1 MERILKYL
9 YPKFNLAKQIPMK
22 TITMKMLAGLV
33 LVAFMWGC
41 KKSNPDGYM
50 KVMLTDAP
58 GDYLHVNV
66 DIQKVEVHYANG
78 NNWVTL
84 TMGSQHIFDLLALQ
98 NNVTAV
104 LAQNTQVPAGKV
116 SQMRLYLG
124 TNNTVVL
131 SSDSSTHPLTIPSA
145 VQSGIKINV
154 DATIPSNQTVVITL
168 DYDADKS
175 INKNGNGEYIMNPVI
190 QTR

>member
-1 MERILKYL
+1 
-9 YPKFNLAKQIPMK
+9 MK
-22 TITMKMLAGLV
+22 TISMRMLAGLA

-41 KKSNPDGYM
+41 KKSSADGYM
-50 KVMLTDAP
+50 MVKMTDAP
-58 GDYLHVNV
+58 GDYLHVYV

-78 NNWVTL
+78 NNWQTL
-84 TMGSQHIFDLLALQ
+84 TMGSQHVFDLLTLQ

-116 SQMRLYLG
+116 SQMRLILG
-124 TNNTVVL
+124 ANNSVVL
-131 SSDSSTHPLTIPSA
+131 SSDSSTHPLTVPSA
-145 VQSGIKINV
+145 YQSGVKINV
-154 DATIPSNQTVVITL
+154 DATIPSNQTVTITL

-190 QTR
+190 QTK